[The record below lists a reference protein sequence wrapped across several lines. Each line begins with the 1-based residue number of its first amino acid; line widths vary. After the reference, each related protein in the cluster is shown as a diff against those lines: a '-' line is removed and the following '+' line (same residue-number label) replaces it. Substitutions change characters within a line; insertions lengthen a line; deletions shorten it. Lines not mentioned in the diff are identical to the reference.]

1 MFSLRRVALAV
12 LIIASTIGAVA
23 GDSWVVRDDGIGP
36 VKIGM
41 SLSELSI
48 VLREKLSMPEEKDD
62 QSCFYVDSSKHA
74 GIGFMVLDGRVA
86 RIDVDSPGVRTSK
99 GIQVGDS
106 AARAL
111 RVYGPKLKI
120 EPHFYTSPEGHY
132 LTIYSSDSRYG
143 IRFETD
149 NGKID
154 MFYAGTSAAI
164 SLVEGCS

>member
-1 MFSLRRVALAV
+1 MISPQRVALAV
-12 LIIASTIGAVA
+12 LIIVSSIATVA
-23 GDSWVVRDDGIGP
+23 DDSWVVRDDGIGP

-41 SLSELSI
+41 SLSEMNN
-48 VLREKLSMPEEKDD
+48 VLHEKWTMPEDKNE
-62 QSCFYVDSSKHA
+62 QSCFYVDSAKHA
-74 GIGFMVLDGRVA
+74 DIGFMILDGRLA
-86 RIDVDSPGVRTSK
+86 RIDVDRPGVRTAK

-106 AARAL
+106 EARAL
-111 RVYGPKLKI
+111 RVYGPNLKV

-149 NGKID
+149 SGKIN